1 MKFVWRTVAVCAAA
15 AAFAACNRGA
25 PLAPSA
31 SLGSGALHFARPLS
45 AQTGNGA
52 PSSGHVSISVIGA
65 GTSHSFKGLRLR
77 CRAGREVRTACEL

>member
-15 AAFAACNRGA
+15 AAFAACNRSA

-31 SLGSGALHFARPLS
+31 SLGTGALHLARPLS

-52 PSSGHVSISVIGA
+52 ARSGHVSISVIGA
-65 GTSHSFKGLRLR
+65 ETSRSLKGLRLHCR
-77 CRAGREVRTACEL
+77 GRAGRTACEL